1 MSIRKLLTPG
11 AITPFLGA
19 LVLVSLAFGWNRETA
34 AASATGT
41 LALPQ
46 GEACPLT
53 IVQQKNSVAAWKK
66 MMPVFRHPRCTN
78 CHGGIPDPLPG
89 KGGATRKHVG
99 VVDMDS
105 TDTEKVCSECHVEG
119 WRLSELKWVERTD
132 TEICSFQKSL
142 FTSAEFIDHIVRDLG
157 GTPFIEFAFEGLR
170 GLNDGAGKSA
180 MEEDLKRP
188 YTPAPPPGT
197 HAQLI
202 QLAKAWVAAQGGRFV
217 GDNQCGCVIPETGEI
232 YQLVITL
239 YNDGGFPGIM
249 VTDSVSMRI
258 RIEDTTV
265 TVSGINN
272 SASRATPEKLSFT
285 VPVLTVSWIP
295 DPLGLINIV
304 GAVGNLALDFPTDGS
319 RSLMLHFTH
328 AGTRMPQFEHVGL
341 RNFRQKEGGAA
352 VAGFPNSVQFELVA
366 GKKVYDNGP
375 PRPGIWLATKLTL
388 VSAPPPA
395 PKPKPKAK
403 P

>member
-328 AGTRMPQFEHVGL
+328 VGPGCHNL
-341 RNFRQKEGGAA
+341 NMWGSETFGRKKAA
-352 VAGFPNSVQFELVA
+352 RRWRGSPTACSSSSSPARRCTTTGRPVPASGWPPN
-366 GKKVYDNGP
+366 
-375 PRPGIWLATKLTL
+375 
-388 VSAPPPA
+388 
-395 PKPKPKAK
+395 
-403 P
+403 